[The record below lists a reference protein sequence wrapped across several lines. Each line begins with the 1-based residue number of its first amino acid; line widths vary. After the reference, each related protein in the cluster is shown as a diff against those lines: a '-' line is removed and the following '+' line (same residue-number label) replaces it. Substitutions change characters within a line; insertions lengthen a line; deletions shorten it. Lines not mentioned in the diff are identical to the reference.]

1 MGDYMIRK
9 TVAAILLAGMT
20 LSVGACTSDA
30 HGPNATTITFAHEFV
45 DPTAE
50 TTVLE
55 METGEFVESVTLKGS
70 GEGETYEFSYDSDIL
85 QYTGQGG
92 NFYLCGS
99 TATECY
105 LHIMVQKDDGT
116 LYDTT
121 KESVMGWILKEFK
134 LDSGNRALSYATS
147 EDNVYNILIE
157 SEGKLIK
164 VRVGAADKWPYSV
177 EQLANAIDQGFV
189 TGN

>member
-30 HGPNATTITFAHEFV
+30 HGPKATTITFAHEFV

-105 LHIMVQKDDGT
+105 LHIMVQQDDGT

>member
-1 MGDYMIRK
+1 MIKK

-20 LSVGACTSDA
+20 LSFSACSADS
-30 HGPNATTITFAHEFV
+30 HGPKATTITFAQEFV

-50 TTVLE
+50 ESVVTI
-55 METGEFVESVTLKGS
+55 ETGEFFQTITLKGS
-70 GEGETYEFSYDSDIL
+70 GEGEEYQFKYDSDIL

-105 LHIMVQKDDGT
+105 LHIMVQSDDGT

-121 KESVMGWILKEFK
+121 KESVMGYIMKQFK
-134 LDSGNRALSYATS
+134 LVSGKRALSYATS

-157 SEGKLIK
+157 SDGKLIN

-177 EQLANAIDQGFV
+177 EQIANLIDSGF
-189 TGN
+189 

>member
-1 MGDYMIRK
+1 MIRK

-20 LSVGACTSDA
+20 LSACACTADA
-30 HGPNATTITFAHEFV
+30 HGPKATTVSFAHEFV

-55 METGEFVESVTLKGS
+55 IETGEFVETVTLKGS
-70 GEGETYEFSYDSDIL
+70 GEGETYQFSYDSDIL

-134 LDSGNRALSYATS
+134 LNSGSRALSYATS
-147 EDNVYNILIE
+147 EDNRIRRQTHQGPCRRGRQMALLGRAACQCDRQRIRDRNLIE
-157 SEGKLIK
+157 DFI
-164 VRVGAADKWPYSV
+164 
-177 EQLANAIDQGFV
+177 
-189 TGN
+189 

>member
-1 MGDYMIRK
+1 MIRK

-20 LSVGACTSDA
+20 LSIGACTSDS
-30 HGPNATTITFAHEFV
+30 HGPKATTITFAQQFV

-55 METGEFVESVTLKGS
+55 IETGEFVETVTLKGS
-70 GEGETYEFSYDSDIL
+70 GEGETYQFSYDSDIL

-116 LYDTT
+116 LYDST

-134 LDSGNRALSYATS
+134 LNSGRRALSYATS
-147 EDNVYNILIE
+147 EDNIYNILIE
-157 SEGKLIK
+157 SGGKLIK
-164 VRVGAADKWPYSV
+164 VRVGTADKWPYSV
-177 EQLANAIDQGFV
+177 EQLANAIDSGFR
-189 TGN
+189 TGSN

>member
-1 MGDYMIRK
+1 MIRK

-20 LSVGACTSDA
+20 LSVAACTSNS
-30 HGPNATTITFAHEFV
+30 HVPKATAVTFAQEFV
-45 DPTAE
+45 DPTA
-50 TTVLE
+50 TATVPE
-55 METGEFVESVTLKGS
+55 IETGEFVQTVTLKGS
-70 GEGETYEFSYDSDIL
+70 EEGETYQFSYDSDIL

-116 LYDTT
+116 LYDSA

-134 LDSGNRALSYATS
+134 LDSGRRALSYATS
-147 EDNVYNILIE
+147 EDNIFNILIE

-164 VRVGAADKWPYSV
+164 VRVGTADKWPYSV
-177 EQLANAIDQGFV
+177 EQLANAIDRGFV
-189 TGN
+189 AET

>member
-1 MGDYMIRK
+1 MIRK
-9 TVAAILLAGMT
+9 TVAAILLTGMA
-20 LSVGACTSDA
+20 LSVGACSSGS
-30 HGPNATTITFAHEFV
+30 HVPKATTVSFGQEFV
-45 DPTAE
+45 DPTAG

-55 METGEFVESVTLKGS
+55 IETGEFVESVTLKGS
-70 GEGETYEFSYDSDIL
+70 GEGETFQFYYDSDIL

-121 KESVMGWILKEFK
+121 RESVMGWILKEFK
-134 LDSGNRALSYATS
+134 LDSGNRAMSYATS
-147 EDNVYNILIE
+147 EDNIYNILIE
-157 SEGKLIK
+157 SEGKLIN
-164 VRVGAADKWPYSV
+164 VRVGTADKWPYSV
-177 EQLANAIDQGFV
+177 EQLANAIDSGFRAES
-189 TGN
+189 N

>member
-1 MGDYMIRK
+1 MIRK
-9 TVAAILLAGMT
+9 TVAAILLTGMA
-20 LSVGACTSDA
+20 LSFGACSSGSHT
-30 HGPNATTITFAHEFV
+30 PKATTISFGQEFV

-55 METGEFVESVTLKGS
+55 IETGEFIESVTLKGS
-70 GEGETYEFSYDSDIL
+70 GEGETYQFYYDSDIL

-116 LYDTT
+116 LYDST

-134 LDSGNRALSYATS
+134 LNSGNRAMSYATS
-147 EDNVYNILIE
+147 EDNIYNILIE
-157 SEGKLIK
+157 SEGKLIN
-164 VRVGAADKWPYSV
+164 VRVGTADKWPYSV
-177 EQLANAIDQGFV
+177 EQLANAIDSGFRAES
-189 TGN
+189 N

>member
-1 MGDYMIRK
+1 MIRK

-20 LSVGACTSDA
+20 LSACACTADA
-30 HGPNATTITFAHEFV
+30 HGPKATTVSFAHEFV

-55 METGEFVESVTLKGS
+55 IETGEFVETVTLKGS
-70 GEGETYEFSYDSDIL
+70 GEGETYQFSYDSDIL

-116 LYDTT
+116 LYDST

-134 LDSGNRALSYATS
+134 LNSGSRALSYATS
-147 EDNVYNILIE
+147 EDNIFNILIE

-177 EQLANAIDQGFV
+177 EQLANAIDRGFA
-189 TGN
+189 TET

>member
-1 MGDYMIRK
+1 
-9 TVAAILLAGMT
+9 
-20 LSVGACTSDA
+20 
-30 HGPNATTITFAHEFV
+30 
-45 DPTAE
+45 
-50 TTVLE
+50 
-55 METGEFVESVTLKGS
+55 
-70 GEGETYEFSYDSDIL
+70 EGETYQFSYDSDIL

-116 LYDTT
+116 LYDST

-134 LDSGNRALSYATS
+134 LNSGSRALSYATS
-147 EDNVYNILIE
+147 EDNIFNILIE

-177 EQLANAIDQGFV
+177 EQLANAIDSGFA
-189 TGN
+189 TET